1 MKSKLTPELQEQLIK
16 YIEAG
21 NYVKIACQMVGIGK
35 TAHYTWMERGK
46 KASELEEKEKK
57 IPKSEKV
64 YLDYLDTIKKAEAK
78 AIIRN
83 VFIIQKAADKTF
95 RRANYISKNKLD

>member
-21 NYVKIACQMVGIGK
+21 NYVKIACQAVGIAEK
-35 TAHYTWMERGK
+35 TYYRWVKRGE

-83 VFIIQKAADKTF
+83 VFIIQKAADKIF
-95 RRANYISKNKLD
+95 RRATYI